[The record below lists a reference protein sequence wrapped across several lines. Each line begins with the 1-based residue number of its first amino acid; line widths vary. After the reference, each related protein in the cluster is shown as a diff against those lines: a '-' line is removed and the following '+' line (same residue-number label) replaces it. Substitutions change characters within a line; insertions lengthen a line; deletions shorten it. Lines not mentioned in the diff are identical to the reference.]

1 VKALPTIKRSKYNKT
16 DSEMEEK
23 INPENLKLWR
33 KYEQDMTMRELSPKS
48 IYQYKRDIMQWLSYL
63 VEFQFN
69 PVITDV
75 TDDDIEEFIFWCK
88 QNGNNVERIKRRLS
102 SISAFY
108 IYLRRKKLCQEN
120 PCEFIVR
127 PKRGLPVVVQTFLTE
142 QQYEQMKQ
150 ALKDNGD
157 LQLETYARLS
167 IDTMARVNAVSSLR
181 WEQIDFEHR
190 TIEDVLEKERKIVT
204 LYFSEETKE
213 LLLKLKAQRETD
225 GIDNPYIFL
234 ASSGTQAS
242 VQTLTEWCRKVGKL
256 IGIDT
261 LHPHD
266 FRHSGSQLM
275 NLKGAPIE
283 LISELLSHS
292 SLTVTKEHYLKID
305 KAKMMRQ
312 KDLYQ
317 I

>member
-1 VKALPTIKRSKYNKT
+1 MPTIKRSKYNKT

>member
-1 VKALPTIKRSKYNKT
+1 
-16 DSEMEEK
+16 MEEK